1 MDRGGLL
8 PPPCHWSAVRLHKS
22 TNLFSPHPSGS
33 ESTEGKIGESGKENS
48 GVAVSIRHFEQ
59 KSMSSPSANLHNKRL
74 PSEAERGQRLPDVDA
89 AQQLKLR
96 ERQRFFEEVFQHDVD
111 VYLSSAHLSIRD
123 YKRPPIGS
131 ISSMEVNV
139 DLLDQMELI
148 DISDHETLDV
158 FFSSGGEDGVLT
170 SPLPV
175 QGNNNNNEEVISNGL
190 FRHVLESLEAK
201 SRMSSTSS
209 NSSSDSQIINA
220 NGGDTPVVR
229 SDDEET
235 HTSTVKR
242 RATPP
247 EIEKMKSQTP
257 SSSS

>member
-1 MDRGGLL
+1 
-8 PPPCHWSAVRLHKS
+8 
-22 TNLFSPHPSGS
+22 
-33 ESTEGKIGESGKENS
+33 
-48 GVAVSIRHFEQ
+48 
-59 KSMSSPSANLHNKRL
+59 MSSSSANLHNKRL
-74 PSEAERGQRLPDVDA
+74 PSETERGQRLPDVDA

-111 VYLSSAHLSIRD
+111 VYLSSAHLCIRD

-148 DISDHETLDV
+148 DISDQEALDV
-158 FFSSGGEDGVLT
+158 FFSSGGEEGVLT

-175 QGNNNNNEEVISNGL
+175 QGNNNNDEVISNGL
-190 FRHVLESLEAK
+190 FQHVLEGLDAK

-209 NSSSDSQIINA
+209 NSSSDSQITNA
-220 NGGDTPVVR
+220 NGGDTPVVG

-235 HTSTVKR
+235 HTSTIKR
-242 RATPP
+242 RAAPP
-247 EIEKMKSQTP
+247 ETEKVKTQTP

>member
-1 MDRGGLL
+1 MMWTCTFPR
-8 PPPCHWSAVRLHKS
+8 HTFA
-22 TNLFSPHPSGS
+22 S
-33 ESTEGKIGESGKENS
+33 ET
-48 GVAVSIRHFEQ
+48 
-59 KSMSSPSANLHNKRL
+59 
-74 PSEAERGQRLPDVDA
+74 
-89 AQQLKLR
+89 
-96 ERQRFFEEVFQHDVD
+96 
-111 VYLSSAHLSIRD
+111 IRD
-123 YKRPPIGS
+123 VSCTGGTFVNPYTCTHKCTFIYSFTTFHCFTSLAAPIGS

-170 SPLPV
+170 SPLPGIETRNRTNITRHTVYSYISNKCSDLITV

-190 FRHVLESLEAK
+190 FRHVLEGLEAK

-209 NSSSDSQIINA
+209 NSSSDSQIVNA

-247 EIEKMKSQTP
+247 EIEKVKSQTP